1 MYVFK
6 VTLYEKPADFP
17 GFNPSQVEAVDQ
29 TVDQPYL
36 RYDVILISLAV
47 HD

>member
-1 MYVFK
+1 MFVFK
-6 VTLYEKPADFP
+6 VTLFEKPADFP
-17 GFNPSQVEAVDQ
+17 GLNPFQVEAVDQ
-29 TVDQPYL
+29 MVDQPYL